1 MTSPEPDAP
10 VRIHASAVS
19 IEGAGILIEGA
30 SGSGKSDLCLR
41 LIDRGAMLVGDDR
54 LILSRDSDRLIAAPE
69 PQLAGKL
76 EVRQIGIVSVPT
88 VGPTPLTLAVRLTD
102 DPPRLP
108 LDHATCRY
116 LDIELPLLR
125 LDAHEASAPIKIMLA
140 LRQHMTNGGGQS
152 EAGAWI

>member
-1 MTSPEPDAP
+1 MTSPAGPL
-10 VRIHASAVS
+10 RIHASAVS
-19 IEGAGILIEGA
+19 IEGAGILIEGP

-41 LIDRGAMLVGDDR
+41 LIDRGATLVGDDR
-54 LILSRDSDRLIAAPE
+54 LILSREGTRIIAASEPE
-69 PQLAGKL
+69 LAGKL
-76 EVRQIGIVSVPT
+76 EVRQIGIVSVAT
-88 VGPTPLTLAVRLTD
+88 AGPVPLTVVVRLSD

-108 LDHATCRY
+108 LDRATCRY

-125 LDAHEASAPIKIMLA
+125 LDAREASAPIKIMLA